1 MPLSVWY
8 ISTLKGLDINML
20 VCTNIYFN
28 DELIIRRPLVEYTN
42 YFRFLILDTDDM
54 KLETHN
60 YEYLLSAFKSGLEIE
75 NLKYDGEISI
85 VDGKILN
92 FYGEK
97 LLENKGYFQH
107 SDFMVVSEEASSETY
122 KNLGGWHIWY
132 NNFYYHIHRCGVK
145 SYAGLVIY
153 INGVDFLSCYSHF
166 DYRDMGT
173 FGKTTVKGV
182 PALYLLLPC
191 SVGIV
196 DETFEVII
204 SSRGTARMIKD
215 GNIDERKIARGV
227 PMSLYDFRRKM
238 VGLL

>member
-60 YEYLLSAFKSGLEIE
+60 YKYLLSAFKSGIEIE

-97 LLENKGYFQH
+97 LLESK
-107 SDFMVVSEEASSETY
+107 
-122 KNLGGWHIWY
+122 
-132 NNFYYHIHRCGVK
+132 
-145 SYAGLVIY
+145 
-153 INGVDFLSCYSHF
+153 CYS
-166 DYRDMGT
+166 T
-173 FGKTTVKGV
+173 
-182 PALYLLLPC
+182 
-191 SVGIV
+191 
-196 DETFEVII
+196 
-204 SSRGTARMIKD
+204 
-215 GNIDERKIARGV
+215 
-227 PMSLYDFRRKM
+227 
-238 VGLL
+238 